1 MAYSS
6 ISAGCAAPYIKIGDD
21 QSTIVNDHQ
30 EAAFL
35 ALRLRYNSAYTA
47 HQSCLRA
54 LAEVSPPGDLV
65 ANEAKALNALT
76 EARRNLLAAMTEVA
90 NGDVGA

>member
-1 MAYSS
+1 MTM
-6 ISAGCAAPYIKIGDD
+6 K
-21 QSTIVNDHQ
+21 
-30 EAAFL
+30 EATFL

-54 LAEVSPPGDLV
+54 LAEVSLSPRGDLV
-65 ANEAKALNALT
+65 ANEAAALNGLT

>member
-1 MAYSS
+1 MT
-6 ISAGCAAPYIKIGDD
+6 IK
-21 QSTIVNDHQ
+21 

-54 LAEVSPPGDLV
+54 LAEVSMVPHQELV
-65 ANEAKALNALT
+65 ANEASALNGLT
-76 EARRNLLAAMTEVA
+76 VARRNLLAALTEVA
-90 NGDVGA
+90 NGELGA